1 MRLPFRKAA
10 RPGPTLPFRP
20 PNYQIPP
27 FTPTLIDPEEI
38 LGMGPADLW
47 RTQPYLRTVVTF
59 MARNIAQLG
68 LQTFRRVSDND
79 RQRLT
84 DHPVALLFRQP
95 NPTTTT
101 YELLYQLVNDLA
113 VYDRA
118 YLYLTNDTSSQSG
131 YRLTR
136 VPPSWIVGI
145 QGGDLFAPEAFLA
158 APRNVS
164 YLSATRQVTL
174 PSNQVLYF
182 HGWHPDD
189 PRLGCSP
196 VEALKQILAE
206 QVHASA
212 YRRQIWERGGRA
224 STILSRPADAPRWS
238 PDAKERFKLEW
249 QQKYAGDNATDGGGT
264 PILED
269 GMQPVKIGF
278 SAHED
283 EFVDAAKLAINI
295 VASVYHVNP
304 TMIGILDNANYSN
317 VREFRRMLYGDTLGP
332 VLAQIEDRLN
342 AFLVPTLPD
351 PDNVYVEFNL
361 AEKLQGSF
369 EEQALALQTAVGR
382 PWMLANEARARFNM
396 PALGGDAD
404 KLITPLNVTTGGQAS
419 PTDAGTQNVTPEP
432 TRPVQAALAAFL
444 GRQEQAVRSRLGAK
458 ASDWWDGLRW
468 DAELAR
474 DLGIAPDV
482 AHAIN
487 ETTHARLQLALDN
500 GVPPMDAVTQ
510 AYAQRQLALAA

>member
-1 MRLPFRKAA
+1 MGLFGRKSRQPA
-10 RPGPTLPFRP
+10 PTLPFRP
-20 PNYQIPP
+20 PNIQIPP
-27 FTPTLIDPEEI
+27 FTPTLVDAETI

-68 LQTFRRVSDND
+68 MQAFRRVSDTD
-79 RQRLT
+79 RQRLS
-84 DHPVALLFRQP
+84 DHPVALLFSKP

-101 YELLYQLVNDLA
+101 YELLYQLVSDLA
-113 VYDRA
+113 IYDRA
-118 YLYLTNDTSSQSG
+118 YLYWTVDAQSESG

-145 QGGDLFAPEAFLA
+145 EGGDLFSPAAFLA

-164 YLSATRQVTL
+164 YLSATRQVSL
-174 PSNQVLYF
+174 PAEQVLYF

-189 PRLGCSP
+189 PRLGSSP

-212 YRRQIWERGGRA
+212 YRRQVWMNGGRPSA
-224 STILSRPADAPRWS
+224 AILRPAEAPKWS
-238 PDAKERFKLEW
+238 EGAKERFKLDW
-249 QQKYAGDNATDGGGT
+249 QQKYAGDRGTEGGGT

-269 GMQPVKIGF
+269 GMTLNKIGF

-283 EFVDAAKLAINI
+283 EFVDAAKLAINV
-295 VASVYHVNP
+295 VASVYHINP

-332 VLAQIEDRLN
+332 VIAQIVDRIN
-342 AFLVPTLPD
+342 TFLVPVLPD
-351 PDNVYVEFNL
+351 PADVYVEFNL

-369 EEQALALQTAVGR
+369 EEQALALQTAIGR
-382 PWMLANEARARFNM
+382 PWMVPNEGRARFNM

-404 KLITPLNVTTGGQAS
+404 ELTTPLNVAVGGQAS
-419 PTDAGTQNVTPEP
+419 PTDSGTQNVTPEP
-432 TRPVQAALAAFL
+432 TKPVQAALTAFL
-444 GRQEQAVRSRLGAK
+444 TRQEQSIRSRLGGK
-458 ASDWWDGLRW
+458 SESWWDALRW

-474 DLGIAPDV
+474 DAQISNDA

-487 ETTHARLQLALDN
+487 AVTHQRIVSALDS
-500 GVPPMDAVTQ
+500 GMPPADAVTH
-510 AYAQRQLALAA
+510 AFEGRALALAA

>member
-1 MRLPFRKAA
+1 MRLFGRKARQPA
-10 RPGPTLPFRP
+10 PTLPFRP
-20 PNYQIPP
+20 PNIQIPP
-27 FTPTLIDPEEI
+27 FTPTLVDAEEI

-68 LQTFRRVSDND
+68 LHTFRRVSDTD
-79 RQRLT
+79 RQRLA
-84 DHPVALLFRQP
+84 DHPAALLFRKP

-101 YELLYQLVNDLA
+101 YELLYQLVSDLA
-113 VYDRA
+113 IYDRA
-118 YLYLTNDTSSQSG
+118 YLYLTPDAVSQSG

-136 VPPSWIVGI
+136 IPPSWIVGI
-145 QGGDLFAPEAFLA
+145 EGGDLFSPAAFLA

-174 PSNQVLYF
+174 PADQVLYF

-189 PRLGCSP
+189 PRLGSSP
-196 VEALKQILAE
+196 VDALKQILAE
-206 QVHASA
+206 QVHAQA
-212 YRRQIWERGGRA
+212 YRSQVWRNGGRPSA
-224 STILSRPADAPRWS
+224 AITRPADAPKWS
-238 PDAKERFKLEW
+238 PDAKERFKLDW
-249 QQKYAGDNATDGGGT
+249 QQRYAGDGATEGGGT

-269 GMQPVKIGF
+269 GMALAKIGF
-278 SAHED
+278 SAHEE
-283 EFVDAAKLAINI
+283 EFVDAAKLAINV

-332 VLAQIEDRLN
+332 VLAQIEDRIN
-342 AFLVPTLPD
+342 TFLVPALPD
-351 PDNVYVEFNL
+351 PADVYVEFNL

-382 PWMLANEARARFNM
+382 PWMLADEARARFNM
-396 PALGGDAD
+396 PKLGGDAD
-404 KLITPLNVTTGGQAS
+404 QLITPMNVTTGGQAS
-419 PTDAGTQNVTPEP
+419 PTDSGTQNVTPEP
-432 TRPVQAALAAFL
+432 TKPEAASLSAFL
-444 GRQEQAVRSRLGAK
+444 ARQEQAIRSRLGGK
-458 ASDWWDGLRW
+458 AAWWDALRW

-474 DLGIAPDV
+474 DTHISNEA

-487 ETTHARLQLALDN
+487 DATHQRIQSALN
-500 GVPPMDAVTQ
+500 AGLPPGDAVTQ
-510 AYAQRQLALAA
+510 AFEGRALAIAA